1 MDPRSPFRAVVGQLP
16 VLLFVVDRNGVCT
29 LSEGRG
35 LAALGLKPG
44 EAVGRSAYEVYRE
57 FPDIQASIRRALSG
71 EEVRS
76 TLALSDRAYEV
87 RYAPL
92 PDGKAGVGAVLG
104 LAVDVTE
111 RRRSEEG
118 VREQTQVYESLPGFG
133 SGLGEAMATDLRR
146 GIDADELILHYQP
159 QIHMRTR
166 RLSCVE
172 ALVRWRHPQRGLL
185 LPLEFIPLAE
195 ETGLIKP
202 LTLWVLKEA
211 LRECRRWH
219 AAGLD
224 LPVAVNLS
232 MRNLI
237 DPELP
242 ALVERV
248 LAVCAARPDWLWVEV
263 SQSAV
268 MAEPERAQRNM
279 TALRDLGV
287 FIAIDDFGTG
297 YSSLA
302 QLHRLAAHQVKIDR
316 SLIAGIAADKT
327 KATIVRACVDMAH
340 DLGFDVAAEGV
351 EDRASWEV
359 LSSLQCDT
367 AQGHFMSRPMAA
379 GDVDVWLAASRWTVG
394 RSETTATDTE

>member
-1 MDPRSPFRAVVGQLP
+1 MDSPSPFRAVVGQLP
-16 VLLFVVDRNGVCT
+16 VLLFVVDRHGVCT

-57 FPDIQASIRRALSG
+57 FPEIQGGIRRALSG

-76 TLALSDRAYEV
+76 TLALGDRAYEV

-92 PDGKAGVGAVLG
+92 PDGNDGVGGVLG
-104 LAVDVTE
+104 LAVDVSE
-111 RRRSEEG
+111 RRRSEDG
-118 VREQTQVYESLPGFG
+118 RRQRKHVYESLSMPSGPGD
-133 SGLGEAMATDLRR
+133 AMATDLRR
-146 GIDADELILHYQP
+146 GIDADEMVLHYQP
-159 QIHMRTR
+159 QVHMRTR

-185 LPLEFIPLAE
+185 LPMQFIPLAE

-202 LTLWVLKEA
+202 LTMWILKEA

-224 LPVAVNLS
+224 LPVSVNLS
-232 MRNLI
+232 VRNLI

-242 ALVERV
+242 AQIERV
-248 LAVCAARPDWLWVEV
+248 LAVCAARPDWLWVEI

-268 MAEPERAQRNM
+268 MAEPELAQRNM

-316 SLIAGIAADKT
+316 SLVSGIAADKT

-351 EDRASWEV
+351 EDRAAWEV
-359 LSSLQCDT
+359 LSSLQCDS

-394 RSETTATDTE
+394 TAETTATETE